1 MDAFDL
7 IERYF
12 RCLESGDFVEA
23 ANCFSES
30 ARYSHPP
37 YAEEPPGAGR
47 HEVQGRA
54 AVLAL
59 FHRRGLRST
68 RHEITGRARS
78 GDRCYLSGTVKDP
91 GGSVVASFVSHAV
104 FDRDLCQFTEYVA
117 YSSRPAVWAASGRP

>member
-12 RCLESGDFVEA
+12 RCLESGDFAGA

-37 YAEEPPGAGR
+37 YVEEPPGAGR
-47 HEVQGRA
+47 HEVYGRA

-59 FHRRGLRST
+59 FRRRGLRRT
-68 RHEITGRARS
+68 HHEVTGRARS
-78 GDRCYLSGTVKDP
+78 GDRCFISGTVKDP
-91 GGSVVASFVSHAV
+91 SGAVVGSFVSHAL
-104 FDRDLCQFTEYVA
+104 FDRELGQFEEYVA
-117 YSSRPAVWAASGRP
+117 YSSRPAVWAASDGP